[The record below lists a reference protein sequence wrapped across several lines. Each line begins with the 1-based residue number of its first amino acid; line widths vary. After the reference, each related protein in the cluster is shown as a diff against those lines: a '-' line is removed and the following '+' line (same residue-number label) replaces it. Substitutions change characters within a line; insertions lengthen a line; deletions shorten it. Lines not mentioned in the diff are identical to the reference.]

1 MPQRPGSTTLET
13 TVASAEEASAAS
25 AFATLALPLTPTR
38 TIGLDADPTVDD
50 PVAAKR
56 AELRHYFHQTCEIY
70 ERLFA
75 LIRDDASYYPRHE
88 PLRHP
93 LIFYYAH
100 PAVFYLNKLTAGR
113 YVSAR
118 LDPVLE
124 AMMAVGVDE
133 MSWDDLNTAHYDW
146 PSAATVKRYRAAMRR
161 LVDDFIQTMPLEL
174 PIRSNSPAWMI
185 LMGIEHERIHLE
197 TSSVIMRQMPL
208 AELRHGNELSPE
220 ERRLWGS
227 CPTSGPSPENEW
239 LGLPA
244 THVRLGKPASDR
256 TYGWDNEYGVE
267 DVELPAFR
275 ARRRLVSNAEFLA
288 FVTDGGYRD
297 DSWWTEEGQGWLHY
311 TRAEHPKF
319 WKACG
324 SGYLQRNLLEEIPL
338 PLNWPVEVN
347 CLEAQAYCSWLA
359 SRTGENVLLPTEA
372 HWQVLRDAV
381 PGDHST
387 WTVAPGNINLEH
399 FASSCPVDAYQQG
412 DFCDVV
418 GNVWQ
423 WTRTPIMPFKGFEVH
438 PLYDDFSVPTFD
450 GRHNLIKGGSWISTG
465 NEALASAR
473 YAFRRH
479 FFQHAGFR
487 TIVEEP
493 GNEAVTAGSRLYETD
508 QLVTQYLDFHYFDA
522 ASGGHDAASGGHDAA
537 SGSASRTILGVPN
550 FPAACVEATMPHVP
564 MDRRQRCLDIGCS
577 VGRSAFEFAR
587 FFAHVDA
594 VDFSA
599 RFIQSGVR
607 LQHGD
612 EVLYEI
618 PTEGELTTGRAISLD
633 RLGLT
638 EAGKRVLFMQGDA
651 CNLKANYTDYDLV
664 FAGNLID
671 RLYDPSLFLDDIGAR
686 VRPGG
691 LLVITSP
698 YTWLEEY
705 TQKSKWV
712 GGRREHGEPL
722 STLAGLTRSLAGSF
736 SLIHRQ
742 NVPFVIRETARKHQH
757 SIAEMTVWQREKAAT
772 ATIP

>member
-1 MPQRPGSTTLET
+1 MPQRSGSTTLET
-13 TVASAEEASAAS
+13 TVASAKGAAAAS

-275 ARRRLVSNAEFLA
+275 AGRRLVSNAEFLA

-522 ASGGHDAASGGHDAA
+522 ASGGHDAAA
-537 SGSASRTILGVPN
+537 GSASRTILGVPN

-638 EAGKRVLFMQGDA
+638 KAGKRVLFMQGDA